1 MLLQV
6 GVFWRVDHHHL
17 ALALWWWP
25 RLRHFGLLH
34 GWLHGLVLGSCK
46 GKTRREFPNCPPK
59 WAIFVVTLSGNVCWQ
74 SIKTFFNLNCYVWV
88 LPFLSVPSLDLKHLL
103 MSGHLQGQNLARM
116 SWARAHA
123 TPRKKMLA
131 SMSRV
136 KEQVMVGAHPV
147 RVLPICH
154 YLNQKQPLMRK
165 NHLQG
170 PTIKGAPWAK
180 AHPDPKID
188 DMLIPNHQWL
198 FGTFFLLGMEL
209 LGQKPPSPQDKWH
222 VSSKECL
229 SLPRPKPMVVW
240 DFSFWLSP
248 FHNLTHHDLHLMR
261 KGHLL

>member
-1 MLLQV
+1 MGGSMGLFLEPARAKQEENSQIALPSGLFLWLL
-6 GVFWRVDHHHL
+6 FLEMFVDRASKL
-17 ALALWWWP
+17 
-25 RLRHFGLLH
+25 
-34 GWLHGLVLGSCK
+34 
-46 GKTRREFPNCPPK
+46 
-59 WAIFVVTLSGNVCWQ
+59 
-74 SIKTFFNLNCYVWV
+74 FFNLNCYVWV

-103 MSGHLQGQNLARM
+103 MNGHLQGQNLARM
-116 SWARAHA
+116 SRAGAHA
-123 TPRKKMLA
+123 TPRKKMLV

-180 AHPDPKID
+180 AHPDPKIN

-209 LGQKPPSPQDKWH
+209 LWAKAHPHPKTNDMFLQKSVCLCPDQSQWLFGIFPSGCPHSTTWPIMTCTWWGRATYY
-222 VSSKECL
+222 SKTW
-229 SLPRPKPMVVW
+229 K
-240 DFSFWLSP
+240 
-248 FHNLTHHDLHLMR
+248 
-261 KGHLL
+261 